1 MDKHSNDIE
10 NIEPLENKNNI
21 DQLEKVEIN
30 EKPLQAIKPKKKLSP
45 AQLENLKKGR
55 EKSLSIR
62 REKGKL
68 NMEIEE
74 EIKRRVEEERKQLE
88 DKIIQKAIN
97 LKKKQIKRQV
107 YMEHLSDDD
116 TPIEKVKEI
125 MKRGPKQNLPPRPE
139 APKYIFV

>member
-1 MDKHSNDIE
+1 MDKQIKGL
-10 NIEPLENKNNI
+10 EPVESQENKNNI
-21 DQLEKVEIN
+21 EQLEKLDID
-30 EKPLQAIKPKKKLSP
+30 EKSLQATKPKKKLSP
-45 AQLENLKKGR
+45 AQLENLKRGR
-55 EKSLSIR
+55 EKALTKH

-74 EIKRRVEEERKQLE
+74 EIKRRVEEERKLLE

-107 YMEHLSDDD
+107 YMEKLSDDD

-125 MKRGPKQNLPPRPE
+125 IKRGPKQNYPPKPE

>member
-1 MDKHSNDIE
+1 MS
-10 NIEPLENKNNI
+10 EPLEPLEPLNNKKSI
-21 DQLEKVEIN
+21 EQLEKLDID
-30 EKPLQAIKPKKKLSP
+30 EKSLQLTKPKKKLSP
-45 AQLENLKKGR
+45 AQIATLEKGR
-55 EKSLSIR
+55 AKAHANHR
-62 REKGKL
+62 QKGKV

-74 EIKRRVEEERKQLE
+74 EIRRRVEEERKLLE

-97 LKKKQIKRQV
+97 RKKKQIKQQV
-107 YMEHLSDDD
+107 LLEQFSDDD